1 MFRGPRRPHAMRA
14 TFCAIGLV
22 VCIGS
27 GFGQT
32 KAPASLTI
40 LFRFESA
47 HSSIAVQEMKRELGT
62 LMEPL
67 GFALDWRDRAEIRA
81 AENFQDLVVV
91 DFRGRCLMEAAD
103 LPYQRSGALA
113 RTPVADGRVLPFSE
127 VECDQV
133 RASLHSATW
142 GSEGQ
147 QSDLTLGRA
156 LGRVLAHELYHVL
169 NQTAAHAND
178 GVAKRSLSR
187 AELVS
192 ERLAFK

>member
-1 MFRGPRRPHAMRA
+1 MRA

-22 VCIGS
+22 VCFGS
-27 GFGQT
+27 GFGQI
-32 KAPASLTI
+32 KAPAPLTI
-40 LFRFESA
+40 LFRFEAANSP
-47 HSSIAVQEMKRELGT
+47 IALKEMKRELGT
-62 LMEPL
+62 LLEPL
-67 GFALDWRDRAEIRA
+67 GFVPEWRDRADTA
-81 AENFQDLVVV
+81 AADSFRQIVLV

-103 LPYQRSGALA
+103 LPYETNGALA
-113 RTPVADGRVLPFSE
+113 RTPVAKGKVLPFSE

-147 QSDLTLGRA
+147 QSDMVLGRA

-169 NQTAAHAND
+169 MQTSAHARH

-192 ERLAFK
+192 DRLEFK